1 MKSGLSSDR
10 WLALFFLAFSILI
23 VFVWIP
29 LDTETGLVEKVR
41 RKFVIGDALA
51 PTITGA
57 IITLGAIMTWLRP
70 SQGPT
75 ITRKNVIW
83 TLQLLAIFAISLMI
97 MRYTGP
103 IVAMGFEGG
112 YRPLRATPPWSYIG
126 FLVGGTVMIG
136 GLIATASR
144 RLSIRGFA
152 IGFATS
158 LIIALLYDMPFDDLL
173 LPPNGDV

>member
-1 MKSGLSSDR
+1 MKSGSSSDR

-57 IITLGAIMTWLRP
+57 IITLGAIMTWLQP
-70 SQGPT
+70 SQGHT
-75 ITRKNVIW
+75 FTRKNVIW
-83 TLQLLAIFAISLMI
+83 ILQLLAIFAISLII

-112 YRPLRATPPWSYIG
+112 YRPLRATPPWNYIG
-126 FLVGGTVMIG
+126 FLVGGTMMIG

>member
-1 MKSGLSSDR
+1 MESGSSSDR

-23 VFVWIP
+23 VLVWIP

-51 PTITGA
+51 PTIAGA
-57 IITLGAIMTWLRP
+57 IITLGAILIWLRP
-70 SQGPT
+70 SQGHT

-97 MRYTGP
+97 MRYMGP

-112 YRPLRATPPWSYIG
+112 YRPLRATPPWNYIG

-144 RLSIRGFA
+144 RISIRGFA

-158 LIIALLYDMPFDDLL
+158 LIIALLYDMPFDDLI